1 MQSALAILHPCF
13 CKHVLILTAHRFFV
27 QIENMGDLQC
37 SNVVAT
43 LQLSWP
49 GLSSLTEQ
57 SQLGSFTAV
66 SNKPLTGT
74 NATAVYSLKGVLI
87 GGQVA
92 ALTFTGTVTDSSV
105 GSTVTM
111 NTAGMSDE
119 GPVDGDSS
127 TFTVPLK
134 CGCDLV
140 YDYSFDTPPCIGRR
154 VACVLALHTLTN
166 IIPCIM
172 P

>member
-1 MQSALAILHPCF
+1 MQGAVAILHPCF
-13 CKHVLILTAHRFFV
+13 CKYMLILIAHRFFV
-27 QIENMGDLQC
+27 QMENVGDLQC
-37 SNVVAT
+37 SSVVAS

-49 GLSSLTEQ
+49 GLSNLTEQ

-105 GSTVTM
+105 GSTVTL
-111 NTAGMSDE
+111 NTAAMSDE

-127 TFTVPLK
+127 TFTVPVK

-140 YDYSFDTPPCIGRR
+140 YDYSFDSPPCIGRR
-154 VACVLALHTLTN
+154 VACVLAFHTMTN
-166 IIPCIM
+166 IIPCLV